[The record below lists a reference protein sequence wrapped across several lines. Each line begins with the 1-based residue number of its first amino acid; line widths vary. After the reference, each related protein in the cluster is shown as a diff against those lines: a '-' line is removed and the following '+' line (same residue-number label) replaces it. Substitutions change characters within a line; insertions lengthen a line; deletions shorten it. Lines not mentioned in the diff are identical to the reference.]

1 VNTFKSLCLGIL
13 LLAASYGVY
22 VAVNGSPATR
32 SSAQDDEGG
41 DGVDVSVDLP
51 ELPDTEEQQSDRR
64 DRPGGSKSR
73 RVSNSAQDGPESE
86 APRFMPPSAT
96 TNADRPE
103 HEQAPDAAAADA
115 EAGGADGDTAG
126 ASAAGKAAEALPTGY
141 VAGEKPFRSAA
152 PPTPGASA
160 ALGDDFALA
169 LENAQV
175 LLESGRLS
183 EGLLELS
190 RWYQDRRLAPEE
202 QEYLVELLGRVAG
215 TVIYSRQHLLERPY
229 RVRAG
234 DTLHRVA
241 QQYNVPWRL
250 LAKINGVE
258 DPDRLAVGE
267 ELKVVPG
274 PFDAVVDLS
283 TLELTLFLHGRY
295 AGRFRI
301 GLGEDDPTP
310 EGEYTV
316 KAKEVNP
323 TYYGPD
329 VTIDQ
334 DDPENPLGELLLDLG
349 GRVYLHATNDESSL
363 GRKGGRG
370 SVRLSAADMED
381 VFDILT
387 SESEGGM
394 ASRVVIR
401 R

>member
-1 VNTFKSLCLGIL
+1 MNTFKSLCLGIL
-13 LLAASYGVY
+13 LLGASYGVY
-22 VAVNGSPATR
+22 VAVNGTPRQRTSP
-32 SSAQDDEGG
+32 DDAEASE
-41 DGVDVSVDLP
+41 GVDVSRDLP
-51 ELPDTEEQQSDRR
+51 ELPSNDPQPPRH
-64 DRPGGSKSR
+64 RPRSG
-73 RVSNSAQDGPESE
+73 NDAEPQTLDGPDSE
-86 APRFMPPSAT
+86 APRYVPP
-96 TNADRPE
+96 AD
-103 HEQAPDAAAADA
+103 QVDAAPPVEQPEVPRPSTSAR
-115 EAGGADGDTAG
+115 
-126 ASAAGKAAEALPTGY
+126 SRRAAGEATPAGY
-141 VAGEKPFRSAA
+141 VAGERPARDEHAPTSAN
-152 PPTPGASA
+152 GYEA
-160 ALGDDFALA
+160 AGDDFALA

-175 LLESGRLS
+175 LLETGRLS

-190 RWYQDRRLAPEE
+190 RWYQNPRLAPEE
-202 QEYLVELLGRVAG
+202 QEYLVELLSRVAG

-229 RVRAG
+229 RVRTG
-234 DTLHRVA
+234 DTLHRIA

-250 LAKINGVE
+250 LAKINGVD
-258 DPDRLAVGE
+258 DPDALSPGE

-283 TLELTLFLHGRY
+283 TWELTLFLHGRY

-316 KAKEVNP
+316 KSKEVNP

-349 GRVYLHATNDESSL
+349 GRVYLHATDDVSSL
-363 GRKGGRG
+363 GRQGGRG
-370 SVRLSAADMED
+370 SIRLSAADMED

>member
-1 VNTFKSLCLGIL
+1 MNTFKSLCLGIL
-13 LLAASYGVY
+13 LLGASYGVY
-22 VAVNGSPATR
+22 VAVNGTPGQRRA
-32 SSAQDDEGG
+32 ADDGEGSE
-41 DGVDVSVDLP
+41 GVDVSLELP
-51 ELPDTEEQQSDRR
+51 ELNEQGSQPQKREPPSDDSAEKIPADGR
-64 DRPGGSKSR
+64 D
-73 RVSNSAQDGPESE
+73 SE
-86 APRFMPPSAT
+86 APRYVRPSEEEPAVPPVEQPAPADAPPSA
-96 TNADRPE
+96 RGPSRSG
-103 HEQAPDAAAADA
+103 
-115 EAGGADGDTAG
+115 EASPA
-126 ASAAGKAAEALPTGY
+126 GY
-141 VAGEKPFRSAA
+141 VAGEPPETPSVRPSA
-152 PPTPGASA
+152 TPSSTQGE
-160 ALGDDFALA
+160 DFALA
-169 LENAQV
+169 LENAQA

-190 RWYQDRRLAPEE
+190 RWYQDPRLAPEE
-202 QEYLVELLGRVAG
+202 QEYLVELLSRVAG
-215 TVIYSRQHLLERPY
+215 SVIYSRQHLLENPY

-250 LAKINGVE
+250 LAKINGIS
-258 DPDRLAVGE
+258 DPDNLSAGE

-274 PFDAVVDLS
+274 PFDAVVDL
-283 TLELTLFLHGRY
+283 TTWEMTLFLHGRY

-316 KAKEVNP
+316 KSKEVNP

-349 GRVYLHATNDESSL
+349 GRVYLHATDDVSSL
-363 GRKGGRG
+363 GRQGGRG
-370 SVRLSAADMED
+370 SIRLSAADMED